1 MHVWINESRKDILT
15 TRVDDFR
22 PGGRSEVAS
31 DLGDGFVF
39 AEDIRDIPL
48 ARGDDLATLDEETHY
63 FFQTSP
69 TPSPN
74 QRVLTTF
81 CWV

>member
-1 MHVWINESRKDILT
+1 MHMRVDESREDILS
-15 TRVDDFR
+15 RCVDDFR
-22 PGGRSEVAS
+22 TVGRSEVTP

-39 AEDIRDIPL
+39 AEDIRDI
-48 ARGDDLATLDEETHY
+48 AFACGDDLTALDEETHY

-74 QRVLTTF
+74 QRMLTTF